1 MKTVSAI
8 CFSALAVCALPA
20 LAGQESVQP
29 GMPAGNGKVQKIRF
43 VEDDAQ
49 NCMVSKIYELK
60 HQKANDLVPFVLG
73 AVKRCAKNSTADRIN
88 YSAGNKQLIAV
99 SCPAF
104 LMPYIDDMIARLD
117 RPGKKGPDG
126 SGIDG
131 TGIVR
136 NVYTPVWR
144 SGETMVKVMIKAGIP
159 SNAAEGANQD
169 AVVALD
175 AATNRI
181 YWKDSI
187 NKDKDLKKYLAWLDR
202 PVPQCTVSLQVYEVR
217 ESDLLDLGLDYLAWK
232 NGPGLNLF
240 DAGANFLEGSAL
252 EHTFGPYGFF
262 MFAPA
267 FDLSFVR
274 VLQQNGKAKIA
285 TSASLT
291 LVTGQDAEL
300 HFAPGFQ
307 NLVKSEKFA
316 SSVETSANDLLALK
330 IKSPVIALGGAADP
344 KTGRLPCAEKDYVNG
359 TLDFSY
365 ELAVRNVVERD
376 NHGNELYE
384 STAETGA
391 VTVRAGIE
399 RLISRY
405 VGETETEQT
414 IGVPFLCE
422 LPVLKYIFGT
432 TTRSKEKVFRFV
444 SVRAELRHPDSD
456 IAAVTGHLMPVSE
469 LVNPQQK
476 GK

>member
-1 MKTVSAI
+1 
-8 CFSALAVCALPA
+8 
-20 LAGQESVQP
+20 
-29 GMPAGNGKVQKIRF
+29 
-43 VEDDAQ
+43 
-49 NCMVSKIYELK
+49 
-60 HQKANDLVPFVLG
+60 
-73 AVKRCAKNSTADRIN
+73 
-88 YSAGNKQLIAV
+88 
-99 SCPAF
+99 
-104 LMPYIDDMIARLD
+104 
-117 RPGKKGPDG
+117 
-126 SGIDG
+126 
-131 TGIVR
+131 
-136 NVYTPVWR
+136 
-144 SGETMVKVMIKAGIP
+144 
-159 SNAAEGANQD
+159 
-169 AVVALD
+169 
-175 AATNRI
+175 
-181 YWKDSI
+181 
-187 NKDKDLKKYLAWLDR
+187 
-202 PVPQCTVSLQVYEVR
+202 
-217 ESDLLDLGLDYLAWK
+217 
-232 NGPGLNLF
+232 
-240 DAGANFLEGSAL
+240 
-252 EHTFGPYGFF
+252 

-300 HFAPGFQ
+300 QFAPGFQ

-365 ELAVRNVVERD
+365 ELAARNVVERD

-444 SVRAELRHPDSD
+444 SVRAELRHPDTVNSD
-456 IAAVTGHLMPVSE
+456 WIPNVNTKLTNPPHILHTGGL
-469 LVNPQQK
+469 
-476 GK
+476 